1 MHNGRLQD
9 IYLPELANIAGITN
23 RPQQLNDIDA
33 IAVRTYHDC
42 LNEYLMFHGAKH
54 DVAERI
60 FAQGP
65 DVRFAGSNAG
75 KMFGDGIYL
84 ATHSSKS
91 DTTPNGAGER
101 SMFVMRACLGEV
113 HETKVAMPEARR
125 PPDRPDGRGPL
136 DSVRALTVAEGGA
149 VEHPEFIV
157 YKSSHLAGP
166 ARVLDHLQAQGCR
179 CTHCT

>member
-1 MHNGRLQD
+1 M
-9 IYLPELANIAGITN
+9 
-23 RPQQLNDIDA
+23 
-33 IAVRTYHDC
+33 
-42 LNEYLMFHGAKH
+42 
-54 DVAERI
+54 
-60 FAQGP
+60 
-65 DVRFAGSNAG
+65 RFAGSNAG

-91 DTTPNGAGER
+91 DIYTTPNGAGER

-157 YKSSHLAGP
+157 YKDSQ
-166 ARVLDHLQAQGCR
+166 VLPEYLITYRHKPGCR